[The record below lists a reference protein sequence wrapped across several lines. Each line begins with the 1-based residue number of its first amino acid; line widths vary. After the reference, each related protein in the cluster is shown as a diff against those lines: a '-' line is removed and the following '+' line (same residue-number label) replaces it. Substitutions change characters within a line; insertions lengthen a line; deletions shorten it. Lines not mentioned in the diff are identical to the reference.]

1 MRPIGY
7 GLITFF
13 GSGVLWFLFSVIG
26 GIGEAVS
33 GDTSL
38 LPSIYFF
45 GAIFFLSIPI
55 SIIAEIIQWRRRK
68 KETKRYTDYLA
79 DESSV

>member
-7 GLITFF
+7 GLIAFF
-13 GSGVLWFLFSVIG
+13 GSGILWVLFSVNG

-33 GDTSL
+33 GDIPL

-45 GAIFFLSIPI
+45 GAIFFLSLPI